1 MNQQLSS
8 DTSTGNTGPNAPRGY
23 GRDFVAL
30 AHDLLALGDVC
41 AIGLTGCLS
50 GLLWMHLSITA
61 VVPGQVWHTFGSR
74 AIVAALIAPF
84 VLRASRPE
92 NVRERGDDGWNVHE
106 LFWRFVVFAMLMLL
120 IAYATNSLSRAPGG
134 WVVLWAA
141 LGWCAVMGNR
151 LLLAKSLKFLE
162 HRGSLHD
169 VVAIVGAGELAD
181 RVMQHFK
188 ELKSKR
194 LRIAG
199 VFDDRLTR
207 QQALVNRPCG
217 TVKDLLEVGKTRRI
231 DCVLI
236 AIPAAAEQRLRSLAH
251 ELKALATSVAIC
263 PQLFA
268 FNVPHHGWAY
278 VGDGLPVALLVD
290 RPLRGWGAVV
300 KRLEDIVLASTLL
313 ILSLPIFA
321 VIALAVWVDSPGP
334 IIFRQRRHGW
344 NNRSFDVLKFR
355 TMRWM
360 PSDSLALVQTSRQD
374 ERIAKV
380 GRLLRRTSLDEL
392 PQLFN
397 VLKGDMSLVGPRPHA
412 VDMRTEDRLGH
423 EIVDEYPHR
432 HRVKPGITGWAQVN
446 GCRGATQTAEQV
458 RRRVELDL
466 FYAENWSVLL
476 DLKILLKTL
485 GCVVSG
491 KNAF

>member
-1 MNQQLSS
+1 
-8 DTSTGNTGPNAPRGY
+8 
-23 GRDFVAL
+23 
-30 AHDLLALGDVC
+30 
-41 AIGLTGCLS
+41 
-50 GLLWMHLSITA
+50 
-61 VVPGQVWHTFGSR
+61 
-74 AIVAALIAPF
+74 
-84 VLRASRPE
+84 
-92 NVRERGDDGWNVHE
+92 
-106 LFWRFVVFAMLMLL
+106 
-120 IAYATNSLSRAPGG
+120 
-134 WVVLWAA
+134 
-141 LGWCAVMGNR
+141 
-151 LLLAKSLKFLE
+151 
-162 HRGSLHD
+162 
-169 VVAIVGAGELAD
+169 LAD
-181 RVMQHFK
+181 RVVQHFK

-194 LRIAG
+194 LHIAG

-217 TVKDLLEVGKTRRI
+217 TIKDLLEIGKTGRI

-236 AIPAAAEQRLRSLAH
+236 ALPAAAEQRLGTLAH

-278 VGDGLPVALLVD
+278 VGDGLPVALLAD

-300 KRLEDIVLASTLL
+300 KRLEDIVLASILL
-313 ILSLPIFA
+313 VVSLPVFA
-321 VIALAVWVDSPGP
+321 VIALAVWLDSPGP

-344 NNRSFDVLKFR
+344 NNQSFDVLKFR

-360 PSDSLALVQTSRQD
+360 PSASSALVQTSRED
-374 ERIAKV
+374 DRIARV

-423 EIVDEYPHR
+423 EIVDEYAHR

-485 GCVVSG
+485 ACVIG
-491 KNAF
+491 GENAF

>member
-1 MNQQLSS
+1 
-8 DTSTGNTGPNAPRGY
+8 
-23 GRDFVAL
+23 
-30 AHDLLALGDVC
+30 
-41 AIGLTGCLS
+41 
-50 GLLWMHLSITA
+50 
-61 VVPGQVWHTFGSR
+61 
-74 AIVAALIAPF
+74 
-84 VLRASRPE
+84 
-92 NVRERGDDGWNVHE
+92 
-106 LFWRFVVFAMLMLL
+106 
-120 IAYATNSLSRAPGG
+120 
-134 WVVLWAA
+134 
-141 LGWCAVMGNR
+141 
-151 LLLAKSLKFLE
+151 
-162 HRGSLHD
+162 
-169 VVAIVGAGELAD
+169 
-181 RVMQHFK
+181 
-188 ELKSKR
+188 
-194 LRIAG
+194 
-199 VFDDRLTR
+199 
-207 QQALVNRPCG
+207 
-217 TVKDLLEVGKTRRI
+217 
-231 DCVLI
+231 
-236 AIPAAAEQRLRSLAH
+236 
-251 ELKALATSVAIC
+251 VAIC

-268 FNVPHHGWAY
+268 LNVPHHGWDY

-300 KRLEDIVLASTLL
+300 KRLEDIVLASILL

-321 VIALAVWVDSPGP
+321 VIALTVWVDSPGP

-360 PSDSLALVQTSRQD
+360 PSDSLSLVQTSRQD
-374 ERIAKV
+374 DRIAKV
-380 GRLLRRTSLDEL
+380 GRILRRTSLDEL

-485 GCVVSG
+485 GCVISG

>member
-1 MNQQLSS
+1 
-8 DTSTGNTGPNAPRGY
+8 
-23 GRDFVAL
+23 
-30 AHDLLALGDVC
+30 
-41 AIGLTGCLS
+41 
-50 GLLWMHLSITA
+50 
-61 VVPGQVWHTFGSR
+61 
-74 AIVAALIAPF
+74 
-84 VLRASRPE
+84 
-92 NVRERGDDGWNVHE
+92 
-106 LFWRFVVFAMLMLL
+106 
-120 IAYATNSLSRAPGG
+120 
-134 WVVLWAA
+134 
-141 LGWCAVMGNR
+141 MGNR
-151 LLLAKSLKFLE
+151 LVLAKSLGFLE
-162 HRGSLHD
+162 RRGSLRD

-181 RVMQHFK
+181 RVMQHVK
-188 ELKSKR
+188 ELKSKQ
-194 LRIAG
+194 LHIAG

-236 AIPAAAEQRLRSLAH
+236 AIPEAAEQRLRSLAH

-300 KRLEDIVLASTLL
+300 KRLEDIVLASALL
-313 ILSLPIFA
+313 VVSLPIFA

-355 TMRWM
+355 TMRWV
-360 PSDSLALVQTSRQD
+360 PSDSLGLVQTSRQD
-374 ERIAKV
+374 DRVAKV
-380 GRLLRRTSLDEL
+380 GRFLRRTSLDEL

-485 GCVVSG
+485 GCVIGG